1 MTDKTSRSKTAAE
14 LEPGQSAEPDFEA
27 ALAELEAL
35 VDKME
40 AGDMTL
46 EASLAAFERGVKL
59 TRQCQAAL
67 RNAELKVRQ
76 LTQND
81 TLESLD
87 LEELDDA

>member
-1 MTDKTSRSKTAAE
+1 MTDKTSRSKAAAQAGPE
-14 LEPGQSAEPDFEA
+14 QPAEPDFEA

-59 TRQCQAAL
+59 TRQCQTAL

-81 TLESLD
+81 TLGDLD
-87 LEELDDA
+87 LEDLDDA